1 MTHRKDTIMKKYYLE
16 FTTQTHTG
24 LKRDHNEDACAA
36 YSHGLLVADGV
47 GGSLKGEQASTYIAE
62 EFLHHF
68 IHNSTT
74 EVKETIDNMI
84 ISTRKRLHENFSWAE
99 TTFISAIIEQNII
112 HVSWLGDSRGYIFRD
127 NNLVPITKDHSH
139 VQDLVE
145 SGVIT
150 QEEAFNHP
158 HGNIVT
164 KIINSDYSGH
174 KYNEPDHSTYDIK
187 ENDIIL
193 LCTDGLTDLIRD
205 HDIENMMIQHQDN
218 LHDMSDSLIHSAL
231 TVTEEGLIAGKDN
244 ITIALGK
251 VHEENTNSYYQDPE
265 IITFYEEKES

>member
-1 MTHRKDTIMKKYYLE
+1 MKNHYLE
-16 FTTQTHTG
+16 FTIQTHTG

-36 YSHGLLVADGV
+36 FPHGLLVADGV

-68 IHNSTT
+68 THTTTT

-84 ISTRKRLHENFSWAE
+84 METRKRLHEKFSWAE
-99 TTFISAIIEQNII
+99 TTCVSAILHQDTL
-112 HVSWLGDSRGYIFRD
+112 HVSHIGDSRGYIFRN
-127 NNLVPITKDHSH
+127 NNLIPITKDHSH

-145 SGVIT
+145 SEIIT

-164 KIINSDYSGH
+164 KVLNGDYAGP
-174 KYNEPDHSTYDIK
+174 KYNEPNYSTHDIK

-205 HDIENMMIQHQDN
+205 HDIENIMMQHQDN
-218 LHDMSDSLIHSAL
+218 LHDIAERLIHSVL
-231 TVTEEGLIAGKDN
+231 TVTEQGLIAGKDN
-244 ITIALGK
+244 ITVALGK
-251 VHEENTNSYYQDPE
+251 VHEENTNSFYQDPE
-265 IITFYEEKES
+265 IITFYEETES